1 MASTEKITVYN
12 VADLRATT
20 DDALVNY
27 LNSLGLV
34 QSHAL
39 LDTRLALGFSAFL
52 LSAACFAWD
61 YKLGFE
67 STKQYTLIAVIL
79 YTLLNGALTYWIM
92 FVERGTIYVGSTKDG
107 KTRIRLISDS
117 KKPQQKG
124 EAPLYKLRVEVE
136 DVKTGKKEKIELE
149 RKFSEWFDASG
160 RFVAAPFQTV
170 LAQGISLVGK
180 LDPKRAVVAAAPSSE
195 QNVVREQF
203 AETPGYTAEILDA
216 IASGL
221 GESSTTAA
229 TTGSSA
235 NQDAG
240 KKRRR

>member
-20 DDALVNY
+20 DDALLNY
-27 LNSLGLV
+27 LNSLGLR
-34 QSHAL
+34 QSHTL

-92 FVERGTIYVGSTKDG
+92 FVEQGTIYAGSTKDG
-107 KTRIRLISDS
+107 KTRIRVISDS

-124 EAPLYKLRVEVE
+124 EAPLYKLRVDVE
-136 DVKTGKKEKIELE
+136 DVKTKKVQKIELE
-149 RKFSEWFDASG
+149 RRFSEWFDASG

-170 LAQGISLVGK
+170 LAQGIPLVGR
-180 LDPKRAVVAAAPSSE
+180 LDPKRAVAAAPASGG
-195 QNVVREQF
+195 QGMIKEQF

-229 TTGSSA
+229 TGFSA

-240 KKRRR
+240 KKRRK

>member
-20 DDALVNY
+20 DDALLNY
-27 LNSLGLV
+27 LTSLGLI
-34 QSHAL
+34 QSHTL

-67 STKQYTLIAVIL
+67 ATKQYTLVAVIL

-92 FVERGTIYVGSTKDG
+92 FVEKGTIYVGKTKDG
-107 KTRIRLISDS
+107 KTSLRVASDS
-117 KKPQQKG
+117 KKPRSKG
-124 EAPLYKLRVEVE
+124 EAPVYKLTITVE
-136 DVKTGKKEKIELE
+136 DVKTKKTEKIDIE

-170 LAQGISLVGK
+170 LAQGVPLVGK
-180 LDPKRAVVAAAPSSE
+180 LDPKRAVAAAPATGGQGLTKE
-195 QNVVREQF
+195 QV
-203 AETPGYTAEILDA
+203 AATPGYTQEILDA

-221 GESSTTAA
+221 GENSSSAA
-229 TTGSSA
+229 TGSSA
-235 NQDAG
+235 NQSGG
-240 KKRRR
+240 KKRRT